1 MNEVKELKFDST
13 LWATPAK
20 LVNLLD
26 FKPEKLSIKTEN
38 DKLSTIITHQVRYEN
53 GGFYLTIDNIKG
65 YFGFIDNRASNVVL
79 NMIFSND
86 DQKNKYHQVWKEI
99 FEIVD
104 NGNGELKLHEKIV
117 LSDSDIPTNEIIK
130 IPSVT
135 IVINSLLDKDNKFYL
150 ELSLNHCLYKDP
162 LFTYRARLVNILDFN
177 PKKLSI
183 EKVCAIDDE
192 QEHIY
197 YIKYG
202 GDPFYLVINDLKGY
216 CKYSKEK
223 NTKELTTEP
232 SSSERIS
239 LEHKKELEF
248 IIEDQKQAKIYN
260 QIWNKIKE
268 LLNSVDGVNFGFSDY
283 FRDHG
288 IIIFDTDDT
297 LPLEN
302 IVSIYSTTIIIRSVY
317 RDYYDRF
324 YPQIHLENFIYR
336 KC

>member
-1 MNEVKELKFDST
+1 MI
-13 LWATPAK
+13 
-20 LVNLLD
+20 
-26 FKPEKLSIKTEN
+26 SIK
-38 DKLSTIITHQVRYEN
+38 I
-53 GGFYLTIDNIKG
+53 
-65 YFGFIDNRASNVVL
+65 
-79 NMIFSND
+79 
-86 DQKNKYHQVWKEI
+86 
-99 FEIVD
+99 
-104 NGNGELKLHEKIV
+104 
-117 LSDSDIPTNEIIK
+117 
-130 IPSVT
+130 
-135 IVINSLLDKDNKFYL
+135 
-150 ELSLNHCLYKDP
+150 KDP

-177 PKKLSI
+177 SKKLSI

-216 CKYSKEK
+216 FKYSKET
-223 NTKELTTEP
+223 NTTEP
-232 SSSERIS
+232 SSSEHR
-239 LEHKKELEF
+239 KELEF

-268 LLNSVDGVNFGFSDY
+268 LINSVDGVNFGFSDY

-297 LPLEN
+297 LPLED
-302 IVSIYSTTIIIRSVY
+302 IVSIYSITIVIESVY

-324 YPQIHLENFIYR
+324 YPQIHLENCIYK